1 MKGWGIGVMTT
12 LCLLTQWAAADASTD
27 ASANTPS
34 SSSSASAPA
43 TDSSGAAASATAA
56 ATTAPAATT
65 PAATTPAATTAPA
78 SDTSSTGGGSTQKA
92 EAALKQ
98 QATDASAEKNLEQ
111 VFDAS
116 QPTYSLLR
124 KGDATLYYTFDYTY
138 YYNAAIDIALTSN
151 SSSISRFR
159 IEEDAQDTVTNT
171 LSLDYGVKDNLTFN
185 TTLPM
190 VAKYDSTNNLTTMA
204 LGDVSFAA
212 RWQPVPVERGA
223 MSTTLFGVFSTA
235 SGVSPYTI
243 NLNSDLSTGKGYYA
257 VTGGASFSDVLDPV
271 VLFGSLSDTIGLPV
285 SGLNQNRAGAILT
298 SFQPGDTMSMSAGLG
313 YSLNYDISVT
323 ASYQMS
329 YALQTTYN
337 MVSAGVASRVV
348 TPDMVAASI
357 NFSVGFRTTPTQ
369 IVNIGFAYG
378 LTQDT
383 PNIDLTVTLPMDV
396 SGMMKS
402 Y

>member
-1 MKGWGIGVMTT
+1 MKGWGIGVAAT

-27 ASANTPS
+27 ASNSTTS
-34 SSSSASAPA
+34 SSSSSSGSAPAATPA
-43 TDSSGAAASATAA
+43 TDSSAS
-56 ATTAPAATT
+56 
-65 PAATTPAATTAPA
+65 
-78 SDTSSTGGGSTQKA
+78 SSTNKA

-98 QATDASAEKNLEQ
+98 QATDASSEKNLEQ

-124 KGDATLYYTFDYTY
+124 KGDATLYYTFDYSY
-138 YYNAAIDIALTSN
+138 FYNAAIDIALTSN

-159 IEEDAQDTVTNT
+159 IEEDAQNTVTNT

-257 VTGGASFSDVLDPV
+257 ATGGASFSDVLDPV

-285 SGLNQNRAGAILT
+285 NGLNQNRAGSILT
-298 SFQPGDTMSMSAGLG
+298 AFQPGDTMSMSAGLG

-337 MVSAGVASRVV
+337 MMTAGVASRVV
-348 TPDMVAASI
+348 TPDMLAASI

-402 Y
+402 H

>member
-27 ASANTPS
+27 ASANAPASS
-34 SSSSASAPA
+34 SSSSAPATNSATGAAAAPASTPATASAPAPA
-43 TDSSGAAASATAA
+43 TDTSAAA
-56 ATTAPAATT
+56 
-65 PAATTPAATTAPA
+65 
-78 SDTSSTGGGSTQKA
+78 GGSSQKA

-98 QATDASAEKNLEQ
+98 QATDASSEKNLEQ

-116 QPTYSLLR
+116 QPTYSLLK

-151 SSSISRFR
+151 SSAISRFR
-159 IEEDAQDTVTNT
+159 IEEDAQSTVTNT

-285 SGLNQNRAGAILT
+285 NGLNQNRAGSILT

-348 TPDMVAASI
+348 TPDMLAASI

>member
-27 ASANTPS
+27 ASANAPASS
-34 SSSSASAPA
+34 SSSSAPATNSATGAAAAPASTPATARAPAPA
-43 TDSSGAAASATAA
+43 TDTSAAA
-56 ATTAPAATT
+56 
-65 PAATTPAATTAPA
+65 
-78 SDTSSTGGGSTQKA
+78 GGSSQKA

-98 QATDASAEKNLEQ
+98 QATDASSEKNLEQ

-116 QPTYSLLR
+116 QPTYSLLK

-151 SSSISRFR
+151 SSAISRFR
-159 IEEDAQDTVTNT
+159 IEEDAQSTVTNT

-285 SGLNQNRAGAILT
+285 NGLNQNRAGSILT

-348 TPDMVAASI
+348 TPDMLAASI

>member
-27 ASANTPS
+27 ASGNTPS
-34 SSSSASAPA
+34 SSSSTSTSAPA
-43 TDSSGAAASATAA
+43 TNSGTAGAAAPASTP
-56 ATTAPAATT
+56 ATTAAPAST
-65 PAATTPAATTAPA
+65 PAPA
-78 SDTSSTGGGSTQKA
+78 SDTSSAGGASQKA

-98 QATDASAEKNLEQ
+98 QATDASSEKNLEQ

-151 SSSISRFR
+151 SSAISRFR
-159 IEEDAQDTVTNT
+159 IEEDAQSTVTNT

-285 SGLNQNRAGAILT
+285 NGLNQNRAGSILT

-329 YALQTTYN
+329 YAMQTTYN

-348 TPDMVAASI
+348 TPDMLAASI